1 MLPISW
7 PEVRRGIISFNCLQ
21 RQILST
27 TVFKGQILY
36 IERRVKWEVAGSV
49 IVCVFAQSV
58 VFAAYDPT

>member
-7 PEVRRGIISFNCLQ
+7 PEVRQGIINCNCLQ
-21 RQILST
+21 RQIIST
-27 TVFKGQILY
+27 TVFKGQITY
-36 IERRVKWEVAGSV
+36 IGRRAKWEVAGSV